1 MARLE
6 KTVAWLLIGSLVLAG
21 QASFCPASDEPV
33 RPRTIAMI
41 TWRGETDA
49 ERGFLAGLDRK
60 TRAIAIQV
68 HHAGQ
73 SVARLDE
80 IIEQIQASPV
90 DLIYVFGTTATR
102 IVLSRVKT
110 TPVVFNV
117 VSLPVATGIIASWS
131 HSGNNAVG
139 VSNQVPVRQQ
149 LKAFMKTCEFNRL
162 GIIFNPGEQN
172 SLVLKRQVEHLSREF
187 GFSLHAF
194 PISEGTD
201 IPVRLAGLAETVD
214 AVYIPA
220 DSLIKSLGRKIVSVL
235 NAQKIP
241 SMAAVES
248 MVPDDGILLGL
259 VPSYHALGLTAAEKA
274 NHILAGAAPDSIASA
289 TLDHFQ
295 FWINMKTAQRIGV
308 QIPLSTLIMADRIV
322 R

>member
-1 MARLE
+1 MTWSE
-6 KTVAWLLIGSLVLAG
+6 KIVGWLLIGALVLAG
-21 QASFCPASDEPV
+21 AATAAPAS
-33 RPRTIAMI
+33 THSIKTWTLAMI

-49 ERGFLAGLDRK
+49 ERGFLDGLDRNAH
-60 TRAIAIQV
+60 AITIQTY
-68 HHAGQ
+68 HADQ
-73 SVARLDE
+73 STSNLRR
-80 IIEQIQASPV
+80 IIKRIQSQPV
-90 DLIYVFGTTATR
+90 DLIYVFGTTATQ

-110 TPVVFNV
+110 IPVVFNV
-117 VSLPVATGIIASWS
+117 VSLPKATGIIAAWDQ
-131 HSGNNAVG
+131 SGNNAVG

-149 LKAFMKTCEFNRL
+149 LKAFLNTCQFKRL

-172 SLVLKRQVEHLSREF
+172 SLVQKQQVEDLCQVF
-187 GFSLHAF
+187 GLSLHAF
-194 PISEGTD
+194 PIAARADIQKKLSGLIGT
-201 IPVRLAGLAETVD
+201 VE

-220 DSLIKSLGRKIVSVL
+220 DSLIKSLGREIVSVL

-241 SMAAVES
+241 SMSAVES

-259 VPSYHALGLTAAEKA
+259 VPSYYELGLAAAQKA
-274 NHILAGAAPDSIASA
+274 NRVLAGETPGNIPSA

-295 FWINMKTAQRIGV
+295 FWVNMRTAEQIGI